1 MIRTD
6 KELKGKSKK
15 FRTLILPLFISCMV
29 FTSYAF
35 GSSGGEEA
43 AHAPLW
49 KDYMWKII
57 NFAVLIIIL
66 WKFAKK
72 PFQNFLKN
80 RTELIE
86 KTLNEAKAAKE
97 AAMKALQE
105 VEERLKTKDAEIE
118 SVISAS
124 RRAGEQ
130 ERDKII
136 AETEKLKEKILEQA
150 KTNIQFEL
158 KHAKEQIKAE
168 AVNLAIELAEKKIK
182 DKITK
187 EDQEKL
193 LDESLLK
200 IGGRG

>member
-6 KELKGKSKK
+6 KELKVKNKK
-15 FRTLILPLFISCMV
+15 LRTLILPLFISGIV

-43 AHAPLW
+43 AHTPLW

-193 LDESLLK
+193 LDESLMK

>member
-1 MIRTD
+1 MIRTV

-15 FRTLILPLFISCMV
+15 LTTLILPLFISGIV
-29 FTSYAF
+29 FTSYVF

-43 AHAPLW
+43 AHTPLW

-57 NFAVLIIIL
+57 NFAILIIIL

-118 SVISAS
+118 SVIAAS

-158 KHAKEQIKAE
+158 KHAKEEIKAE

-193 LDESLLK
+193 LDESLMK